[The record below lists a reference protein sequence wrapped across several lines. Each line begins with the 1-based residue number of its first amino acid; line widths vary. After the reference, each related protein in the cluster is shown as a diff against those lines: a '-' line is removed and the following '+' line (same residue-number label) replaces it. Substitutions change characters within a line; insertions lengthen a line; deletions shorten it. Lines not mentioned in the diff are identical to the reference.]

1 MAGSAA
7 ETPATDAAVAATSGQ
22 IVTYN
27 GAPAVTY
34 FFSSSGGYTENVED
48 AWPGATADPWLRGVP
63 DPYDG
68 AGGDPYHH
76 WTRQLSLAAAAKQLG
91 KLVKGKLLG
100 IKVPSTARRRGSC
113 PPTCSGPAARTTVT
127 GSELEGAFGLLSTW
141 AQFTT
146 ISSTA
151 DTDAD
156 AGGHPER
163 RQRRSAIIAQ
173 MKSLFGALA
182 DAGQTL
188 PARSSPPAR
197 ART

>member
-1 MAGSAA
+1 M
-7 ETPATDAAVAATSGQ
+7 
-22 IVTYN
+22 TYN

-34 FFSSSGGYTENVED
+34 FFASSGGYTENVED

-76 WTRQLSLAAAAKQLG
+76 WTRQLSLSAATKQLG

-100 IKVPSTARRRGSC
+100 IKVTQHGASPRIMSADVLGTGG
-113 PPTCSGPAARTTVT
+113 TTTVT
-127 GSELEGAFGLLSTW
+127 GSQLEGAFGLLSTW

-151 DTDAD
+151 AADAD
-156 AGGHPER
+156 AGGGP
-163 RQRRSAIIAQ
+163 SAASGDLAIIAQ
-173 MKSLFGALA
+173 MKTSVRA
-182 DAGQTL
+182 AGRRRRRRCT
-188 PARSSPPAR
+188 ARSSPPAR